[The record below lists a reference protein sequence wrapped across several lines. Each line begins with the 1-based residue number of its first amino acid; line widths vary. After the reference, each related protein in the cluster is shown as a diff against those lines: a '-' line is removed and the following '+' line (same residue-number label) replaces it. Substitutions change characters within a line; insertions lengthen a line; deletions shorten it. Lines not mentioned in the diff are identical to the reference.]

1 MVSFKTV
8 LWSLPVFLTLPD
20 SSGWDWEGT
29 RRLFCKSLRQSFSP
43 SVAGSPCRQA
53 VSFYGVLVSLRQAIS
68 STKRFSNSTAFVK
81 SKNQTWLSCK
91 ITVKNDLWKVREGDV
106 QDLSL
111 DLLLGR
117 TIKGSSISGGGWYP
131 YRNVFQCLITFCNWE
146 RGFPLFNLNLSYN
159 CSYLLQFFCVLW
171 TWRKVFTL
179 FEGSFHVPQ
188 LPQYFPPSHY
198 LHWARESLLGLRCI
212 FLFCFFCEKSIF
224 CETTIRIILIDFRI
238 NPLMTAVFGFILCC
252 LLLSK
257 IPFHKTR
264 KKKSFLSAA
273 VYWHSTE

>member
-8 LWSLPVFLTLPD
+8 LWSLPFFLTLPD

-29 RRLFCKSLRQSFSP
+29 GDYSASP
-43 SVAGSPCRQA
+43 SGKAFPCSVAGSPCRQA

-68 STKRFSNSTAFVK
+68 FTKRFSNSTAFVK
-81 SKNQTWLSCK
+81 WKNQTLLSCK
-91 ITVKNDLWKVREGDV
+91 ITVTNDLWKVREGDV

-171 TWRKVFTL
+171 TWIKVFTL
-179 FEGSFHVPQ
+179 YLKALSM
-188 LPQYFPPSHY
+188 FPSCP
-198 LHWARESLLGLRCI
+198 
-212 FLFCFFCEKSIF
+212 
-224 CETTIRIILIDFRI
+224 
-238 NPLMTAVFGFILCC
+238 
-252 LLLSK
+252 LLSPLLPALGK
-257 IPFHKTR
+257 GESAGSEVYTPVL
-264 KKKSFLSAA
+264 FLLWK
-273 VYWHSTE
+273 VPILWDNY